1 MKKRTLTMSLLLLC
15 LAFSASGCRKKS
27 AAAEESRIETET
39 TEENRTGMPEE
50 KPGKSLEAE
59 EETEEERKST
69 SAFSGQRFTEP
80 PELTLTDSLSSQLNI
95 VSLTSGNYSWKREPD
110 RSQSELEKDQGIC
123 IEACGIHPLE
133 QDGEKA
139 ERIHIPDYNQMDGAP
154 YTVSC
159 PVMPDKITVTG
170 WTAENLGKPESPA
183 EETAVYEEGF
193 LIQLKAGM
201 VYELRAVWEEDK
213 LSDRGFS
220 GEAGYIFMTDGT
232 SDTDAE

>member
-1 MKKRTLTMSLLLLC
+1 MRKRTLTMSLLLLC

-59 EETEEERKST
+59 TEEERKSAST
-69 SAFSGQRFTEP
+69 FSGQRLTEP

>member
-1 MKKRTLTMSLLLLC
+1 MRKRTLTMSLLLLC

-59 EETEEERKST
+59 TEEERKSAST
-69 SAFSGQRFTEP
+69 FSGQRFTEP

>member
-1 MKKRTLTMSLLLLC
+1 
-15 LAFSASGCRKKS
+15 
-27 AAAEESRIETET
+27 
-39 TEENRTGMPEE
+39 
-50 KPGKSLEAE
+50 
-59 EETEEERKST
+59 
-69 SAFSGQRFTEP
+69 
-80 PELTLTDSLSSQLNI
+80 
-95 VSLTSGNYSWKREPD
+95 
-110 RSQSELEKDQGIC
+110 
-123 IEACGIHPLE
+123 
-133 QDGEKA
+133 
-139 ERIHIPDYNQMDGAP
+139 MDGAP

>member
-1 MKKRTLTMSLLLLC
+1 M
-15 LAFSASGCRKKS
+15 
-27 AAAEESRIETET
+27 
-39 TEENRTGMPEE
+39 
-50 KPGKSLEAE
+50 
-59 EETEEERKST
+59 
-69 SAFSGQRFTEP
+69 

-110 RSQSELEKDQGIC
+110 RSQSELEKDQAIC
-123 IEACGIHPLE
+123 VEACGIHPLE

-139 ERIHIPDYNQMDGAP
+139 EKIHISDYNQMDGAP

-159 PVMPDKITVTG
+159 PVMPDKVTVTG
-170 WTAENLGKPESPA
+170 WNAENLGELESPA
-183 EETAVYEEGF
+183 EETAVYEEEF
-193 LIQLKAGM
+193 LIQLKADM

>member
-1 MKKRTLTMSLLLLC
+1 MRKRTLTMSLLLLC

-59 EETEEERKST
+59 TEEERKSAST
-69 SAFSGQRFTEP
+69 FSGQRFTEP

-110 RSQSELEKDQGIC
+110 RSQSELEKDQVIC

-139 ERIHIPDYNQMDGAP
+139 EKIHIPDYNQMDGAP

>member
-1 MKKRTLTMSLLLLC
+1 MRKRTLTMSLLLLC
-15 LAFSASGCRKKS
+15 LAFSASGCQKKS
-27 AAAEESRIETET
+27 AAAEESRSETEK

-50 KPGKSLEAE
+50 KLGQSLEA
-59 EETEEERKST
+59 ETEEERKSAST
-69 SAFSGQRFTEP
+69 FSGQRLTEP

-110 RSQSELEKDQGIC
+110 RSQSELEKDQAIC
-123 IEACGIHPLE
+123 VEACGIHPLE

-139 ERIHIPDYNQMDGAP
+139 EKIHISDYNQMDGAP

-159 PVMPDKITVTG
+159 PIMPDKVTVTG
-170 WTAENLGKPESPA
+170 WNAENLGELESPA
-183 EETAVYEEGF
+183 EETAVYEEQF
-193 LIQLKAGM
+193 LIHLKADM
-201 VYELRAVWEEDK
+201 AYELRAVWEEDK

>member
-1 MKKRTLTMSLLLLC
+1 MRKRTLTMSLLLLC
-15 LAFSASGCRKKS
+15 LAFSASGCQKKS
-27 AAAEESRIETET
+27 AAAEESRSETEK

-50 KPGKSLEAE
+50 KPGQSLEA
-59 EETEEERKST
+59 ETEEERKSAST
-69 SAFSGQRFTEP
+69 FSGQRLTEP

-110 RSQSELEKDQGIC
+110 RSQSELEKDQAIC
-123 IEACGIHPLE
+123 VEACGIHPLE

-139 ERIHIPDYNQMDGAP
+139 EKIHISDYNQMDGAP

-159 PVMPDKITVTG
+159 PIMPDKVTVTG
-170 WTAENLGKPESPA
+170 WNAENLGELESPA
-183 EETAVYEEGF
+183 EETAVYEEQF
-193 LIQLKAGM
+193 LIHLKADM
-201 VYELRAVWEEDK
+201 AYELRAVWEEDK

>member
-1 MKKRTLTMSLLLLC
+1 MRKRTLTMSLLLLC

-59 EETEEERKST
+59 TEEERKSAST
-69 SAFSGQRFTEP
+69 FSGQRLTEP

-133 QDGEKA
+133 QDEEKA
-139 ERIHIPDYNQMDGAP
+139 EKIHIPDYNQMDGAP

>member
-1 MKKRTLTMSLLLLC
+1 MRKRTLTMSLLLLC

-27 AAAEESRIETET
+27 AAAEESRIETEK
-39 TEENRTGMPEE
+39 TEENRTGMTEE
-50 KPGKSLEAE
+50 KPGKCMEA
-59 EETEEERKST
+59 ETEEERKSAST
-69 SAFSGQRFTEP
+69 FSGQRFTEP

-110 RSQSELEKDQGIC
+110 RSQSELEKDQVIC

-139 ERIHIPDYNQMDGAP
+139 EKIHIPDYNQMDGAP

>member
-1 MKKRTLTMSLLLLC
+1 MRKRILTMSLLLLC
-15 LAFSASGCRKKS
+15 LAFSASGCQKKS
-27 AAAEESRIETET
+27 AAAEESRSETEK

-50 KPGKSLEAE
+50 KPGQSLEA
-59 EETEEERKST
+59 ETEEERKSAST
-69 SAFSGQRFTEP
+69 FSGQRLTEP

-110 RSQSELEKDQGIC
+110 RSQSELEKDQAIC
-123 IEACGIHPLE
+123 VEACGIHPLE

-139 ERIHIPDYNQMDGAP
+139 EKIHISDYNQMDGAP

-159 PVMPDKITVTG
+159 PIMPDKVTVTG
-170 WTAENLGKPESPA
+170 WNAENLGELESPA

>member
-1 MKKRTLTMSLLLLC
+1 MRKRTLTMSLLLLC

-69 SAFSGQRFTEP
+69 STFSGQRFTEP

-133 QDGEKA
+133 QDEEKA
-139 ERIHIPDYNQMDGAP
+139 EKIHIPDYNQMDGAP

-159 PVMPDKITVTG
+159 PVMPDKI
-170 WTAENLGKPESPA
+170 

>member
-1 MKKRTLTMSLLLLC
+1 M
-15 LAFSASGCRKKS
+15 
-27 AAAEESRIETET
+27 
-39 TEENRTGMPEE
+39 
-50 KPGKSLEAE
+50 
-59 EETEEERKST
+59 
-69 SAFSGQRFTEP
+69 

-110 RSQSELEKDQGIC
+110 RSQSELEKDQAIC
-123 IEACGIHPLE
+123 VEACGIHPLE

-139 ERIHIPDYNQMDGAP
+139 EKIHISDYNQMDGAP